1 MKGDTAM
8 ARTEQ
13 TSEITHDRLQEE
25 AEKLVAL
32 LKNREVE
39 RFSWHMLLNKRL
51 KTIHDLLCPLFGS
64 K

>member
-1 MKGDTAM
+1 MTK
-8 ARTEQ
+8 TEQ
-13 TSEITHDRLQEE
+13 KSVVSHDRLQEE

-32 LKNREVE
+32 LKDREVGL
-39 RFSWHMLLNKRL
+39 FSWHTLLNERL